1 MICRWN
7 CSLKRNR
14 FVDEAWFIQFH
25 CFSSYSQCFWKLFR
39 VSEYFI
45 LLSELS
51 VLCDVS
57 FHYLSMMKMTIH
69 KTPVQEA
76 WLGVTCFCL
85 PLNSVFQN
93 YDNKKK
99 QKNLIWKEL
108 LFLIYSEVTQKIISD
123 WFIRRFTH
131 INNGWIILWSKHHL
145 LNRGF
150 IIIYIS
156 LLQCKKIYFYPSSG

>member
-45 LLSELS
+45 LMSELS

-57 FHYLSMMKMTIH
+57 FHYLSVMKMTSH
-69 KTPVQEA
+69 KTPVHEA
-76 WLGVTCFCL
+76 SVAVTCFCL

-99 QKNLIWKEL
+99 QKIYLERASVFD
-108 LFLIYSEVTQKIISD
+108 LFWSD
-123 WFIRRFTH
+123 TENHLGPVYKAVHTH
-131 INNGWIILWSKHHL
+131 
-145 LNRGF
+145 
-150 IIIYIS
+150 
-156 LLQCKKIYFYPSSG
+156 